1 MGRIKSKFASSKP
14 ARLPLPR
21 GSAWPPPSRHRPP
34 TPKVR
39 QDHDGSSGVPEH
51 HRANGMRED

>member
-34 TPKVR
+34 MHRVR
-39 QDHDGSSGVPEH
+39 EEHDASSGVPETRRTKH
-51 HRANGMRED
+51 P